1 MSHIMTPDE
10 YLENYLSEDVYARS
24 IYQANER
31 ERKVSSNFARMTDKD
46 LGKWI
51 TDHAAE
57 QKSMIDVIVYDG
69 EKRFNSVFRTLEVM
83 SQADIL
89 YHSARNL
96 LMEYYGKEKAEEI
109 SLPKNLSE
117 NDEDI
122 VSVIKTMLQ
131 KYEYDDVA
139 KTLIVLYQS
148 GRLQNI
154 IEKQL
159 VSGDEVAK
167 LVIEFYSDILDD

>member
-10 YLENYLSEDVYARS
+10 YLENYLSEDVYAMS

-31 ERKVSSNFARMTDKD
+31 ERKVVSEFARMTDKD

-57 QKSMIDVIVYDG
+57 QKSMIDVIVYAG
-69 EKRFNSVFRTLEVM
+69 EKRFNSVFNTLEVM

-89 YHSARNL
+89 YHSAKNL
-96 LMEYYGKEKAEEI
+96 LREYYGKEKAEEI

-122 VSVIKTMLQ
+122 VSVIKTMLP